1 MASPLRQ
8 WEAADHQALAARTVA
23 LAACPAKLFRLQ
35 RGRNAWWGT
44 WSKSRYAV
52 YASLKGA
59 MDGVRGHRSQG
70 STWTI
75 LDLPVVAF
83 LGRELTLVVG
93 EKTMRGP
100 LAATSFARPS
110 PPYLSAI
117 AKAFEP
123 TRARS
128 YFRYAVATGQ
138 LSLGASPCRV
148 HHSGGPYPF
157 PWPARS
163 SEADFHGALE
173 VVSAFAVSAAQS

>member
-1 MASPLRQ
+1 MANPLRP
-8 WEAADHQALAARTVA
+8 WNAADHQALAARTEA

-44 WSKSRYAV
+44 WSKSRYDV
-52 YASLKGA
+52 YASLKDA
-59 MDGVRGHRSQG
+59 KDGVKGHRTQG

-83 LGRELTLVVG
+83 LGRDLTLVVG
-93 EKTMRGP
+93 ENTMRSALLG
-100 LAATSFARPS
+100 TSFRRPNQ
-110 PPYLSAI
+110 PYLSAI

-128 YFRYAVATGQ
+128 YFRYAVVGAQ
-138 LSLGASPCRV
+138 LGLGASPCRI
-148 HHSGGPYPF
+148 HRSGGSYPF
-157 PWPARS
+157 PWPARL

-173 VVSAFAVSAAQS
+173 IVSAFAESAGA